1 MDRNEALLPYVLRLA
16 DNALVISQRL
26 IEIVT
31 RGPELEL
38 SLIHI

>member
-26 IEIVT
+26 IEFVT
-31 RGPELEL
+31 RGQ
-38 SLIHI
+38 